1 MNNNLF
7 FSTIIFIAIVIF
19 ENQLLQATA
28 MNDRDFA
35 EVISGPKSIHV
46 TQTLTSRKGGRIRL
60 RRKKV
65 GKKFYSNPVKSRS
78 SSRSFGDT
86 KEIYQICKA
95 SQIINGIYLLIIIR
109 KQYAF

>member
-1 MNNNLF
+1 MWVSCNLEIWPQF
-7 FSTIIFIAIVIF
+7 AGNFGDFKNI
-19 ENQLLQATA
+19 
-28 MNDRDFA
+28 DDGDFA
-35 EVISGPKSIHV
+35 EIISGPKSIHV

-95 SQIINGIYLLIIIR
+95 SQIINGIYLLIIYIGH
-109 KQYAF
+109 YMY